1 MKQWCVL
8 SPEMIIPRGQF
19 AEAQLQPLSGMPLH
33 KETSF
38 LNEWARLLMDR
49 YESEQPTTTFLVV
62 ENVILTLLWR
72 DRRQIVGARA
82 RGLARAAARVGTGM
96 HA

>member
-62 ENVILTLLWR
+62 ENVILAWIIHEHCSLTKLTAF
-72 DRRQIVGARA
+72 G
-82 RGLARAAARVGTGM
+82 
-96 HA
+96 

>member
-62 ENVILTLLWR
+62 ENVILSRHW
-72 DRRQIVGARA
+72 
-82 RGLARAAARVGTGM
+82 
-96 HA
+96 